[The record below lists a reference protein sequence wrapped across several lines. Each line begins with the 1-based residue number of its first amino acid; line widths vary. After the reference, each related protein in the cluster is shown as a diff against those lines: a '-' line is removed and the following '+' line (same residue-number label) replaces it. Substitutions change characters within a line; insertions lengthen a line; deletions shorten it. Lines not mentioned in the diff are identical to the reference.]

1 MIDTIILIVLGL
13 IILVA
18 LWHLVKNVM
27 NLVINSIMGLILLIA
42 VNYLHLL
49 VFLGK
54 TDVPV
59 NIITVIVCALAGIPG
74 AILLILLHI
83 VGLY

>member
-49 VFLGK
+49 GFLGK

-59 NIITVIVCALAGIPG
+59 NVISVIVCALAGIPG

>member
-1 MIDTIILIVLGL
+1 MIGSIILIVLGL
-13 IILVA
+13 IILIG
-18 LWHLVKNVM
+18 LWYLVKSAV
-27 NLVINSIMGLILLIA
+27 NLVINSIMGLVLLLA

-59 NIITVIVCALAGIPG
+59 NFISVIVCALAGIPG
-74 AILLILLHI
+74 AILLIILHI
-83 VGLY
+83 AGLF